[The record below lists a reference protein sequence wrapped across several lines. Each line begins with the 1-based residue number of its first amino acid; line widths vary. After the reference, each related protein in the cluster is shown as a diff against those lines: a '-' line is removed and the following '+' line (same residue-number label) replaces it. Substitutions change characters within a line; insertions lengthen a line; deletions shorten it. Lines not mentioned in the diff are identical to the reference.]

1 MIDAPRSETVV
12 IGLGNPLMGDDGL
25 GIAVIEQ
32 LQQHWRFDPP
42 VEIVDGGTWGMNL
55 LHHIEGA
62 GRLLLVDAM
71 KSGKT
76 PGALV
81 VLQRDEIP
89 RVLSTK
95 LSPHQIDLREVLAVA
110 ELRGLLPDPTVAVG
124 LEAERVEMSTELSP
138 TLQDGV
144 PSLIDRII
152 QLLEQWGHR
161 VDRSGV

>member
-1 MIDAPRSETVV
+1 MIDAPRSGTVV

-25 GIAVIEQ
+25 GIAVIAQ
-32 LQQHWRFDPP
+32 LQQDWQFDPP

-62 GRLLLVDAM
+62 RQLLLVDAM

-76 PGALV
+76 PGTLV

-110 ELRGLLPDPTVAVG
+110 ELRGSLPDPTVAVG
-124 LEAERVEMSTELSP
+124 LEADRVEMSTELSP
-138 TLQDGV
+138 ILQDGV
-144 PSLIDRII
+144 ASLIDRII
-152 QLLEQWGHR
+152 RVLEQWGHR
-161 VDRSGV
+161 ADRSDV